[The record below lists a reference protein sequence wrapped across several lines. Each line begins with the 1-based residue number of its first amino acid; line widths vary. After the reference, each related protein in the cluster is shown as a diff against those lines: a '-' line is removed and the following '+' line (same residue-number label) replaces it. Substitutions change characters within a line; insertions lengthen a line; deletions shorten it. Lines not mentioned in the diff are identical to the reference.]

1 MIKLKNNKIKILVIE
16 DEKNI
21 SDSIKAYLEKENYEC
36 LVANDGEKGLNYFR
50 IFNPDLVVLDLSL
63 PKISGEKICEEI
75 RKTSRTPIIMLTAT
89 VREDDKIQGLNVGA
103 YDYMTKPFS
112 PRELIARI
120 KSLLRRSGTSNKPL
134 YNIMSWNNGKFEIDY
149 DSNVVKINNQI
160 IHLTP
165 SEFKIL
171 SLLTQNPN
179 KVFTR
184 DNIISLGFN
193 DNYDG
198 YDRTIDSH
206 IKNLRSKIES
216 DPSNPKYIITVRGVG
231 YRFSGK

>member
-75 RKTSRTPIIMLTAT
+75 RKTSRTPIIMLTAK
-89 VREDDKIQGLNVGA
+89 VSEDDKIQGLNVGA
-103 YDYMTKPFS
+103 DDYMTKPFS

-120 KSLLRRSGTSNKPL
+120 KSLLRRSGT
-134 YNIMSWNNGKFEIDY
+134 
-149 DSNVVKINNQI
+149 IN
-160 IHLTP
+160 
-165 SEFKIL
+165 
-171 SLLTQNPN
+171 
-179 KVFTR
+179 
-184 DNIISLGFN
+184 
-193 DNYDG
+193 
-198 YDRTIDSH
+198 
-206 IKNLRSKIES
+206 
-216 DPSNPKYIITVRGVG
+216 
-231 YRFSGK
+231 